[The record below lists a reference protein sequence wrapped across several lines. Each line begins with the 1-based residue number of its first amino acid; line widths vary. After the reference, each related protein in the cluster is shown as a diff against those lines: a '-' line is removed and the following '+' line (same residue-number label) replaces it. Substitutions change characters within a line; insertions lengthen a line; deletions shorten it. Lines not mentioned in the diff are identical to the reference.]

1 MSTCQK
7 SEDLFRQAMRAW
19 ETAAEAGVKM
29 QDECSK
35 WVRQMFCESS
45 TLHDLYQKGQKMMS
59 EAIAQSQENV
69 DEAIRLMN
77 QQAEASLKL
86 IQKALEVRDTE
97 SPGDDPQ
104 KLTDWWQAALDTM
117 RTNNQ
122 AVLRANS
129 RILSTWSEMAR
140 KVNGDAAD
148 TMADLAK
155 KTSEQ
160 AEHIAKASVERFKEM
175 SKQAAGSQAAGNG
188 A

>member
-1 MSTCQK
+1 MASSPK
-7 SEDLFRQAMRAW
+7 SDDLFRQAMKAW
-19 ETAAEAGVKM
+19 ATAAEAGVKM
-29 QDECSK
+29 QEECAS

-45 TLHDLYQKGQKMMS
+45 TLNDWYENGQKLMA

-69 DEAIRLMN
+69 NEAIGLMN

-86 IQKALEVRDTE
+86 IQKALEVRDDETVAD
-97 SPGDDPQ
+97 SPK
-104 KLTDWWQAALDTM
+104 KLTDWWQSALETM
-117 RTNNQ
+117 RINNQ
-122 AVLRANS
+122 AVLKANS

-155 KTSEQ
+155 KTSQQ
-160 AEHIAKASVERFKEM
+160 AEQLAKASVERFKEM
-175 SKQAAGSQAAGNG
+175 AAHASGNG